1 MSEWILS
8 KNLGRY
14 IFYTAETEVAIGGI
28 ALSTIGNAH
37 GMRDAAITSI
47 TYRTRRSNLRKVI
60 NEPTYV
66 IGTRKWIPVRRLFVE
81 V

>member
-28 ALSTIGNAH
+28 ALSTISNAH
-37 GMRDAAITSI
+37 GVRDAAITTI
-47 TYRTRRSNLRKVI
+47 THRTRRSNLRKIV
-60 NEPTYV
+60 NEPTY
-66 IGTRKWIPVRRLFVE
+66 IIRARERIPVRRLFVE